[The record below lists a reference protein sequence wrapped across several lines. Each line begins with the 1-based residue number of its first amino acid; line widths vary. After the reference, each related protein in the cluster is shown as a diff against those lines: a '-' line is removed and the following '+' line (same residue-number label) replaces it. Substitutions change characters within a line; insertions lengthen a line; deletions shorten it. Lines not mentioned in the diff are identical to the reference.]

1 MPNAGDAEMAET
13 NVSACMELTSD
24 GHQCP
29 LSVRSPAN
37 TAQPAE
43 VPQDFSETELKPA
56 SVSPAVR

>member
-1 MPNAGDAEMAET
+1 MPNAGDAEMTEM

-43 VPQDFSETELKPA
+43 VPRGFSETELKSA
-56 SVSPAVR
+56 SMSPAVR